1 LYDAHDV
8 EQVLPLFDPV
18 PYGRRVDLASGAA
31 VTLHRAGHILG
42 SATALVEAAGARVL
56 FSGDLGRRHHPLLE
70 PPEDPPTAD
79 AVVVESTYGDR
90 RHPAEDDSILADAVT
105 RTIGRGGSLLI
116 PAFAVDRTEIVML
129 ALHRLRE
136 AGRIP
141 DVPVFV
147 DSPMA
152 LATLDVYR
160 GAAYRDGSG
169 LRPGAEWLQ
178 DGTFTAVRDAQGSER
193 LNRPAHP
200 CIIVSASGMA
210 TGGRV
215 VHHLRHQL
223 PDPRNTV
230 LLTGYQAEGTRGR
243 QLADGARQVKM
254 YGRYVPV
261 RAEIVVDATMSVHAD
276 ADEVVGWLSR
286 MPEPPQVAYVV
297 HGERHA
303 AQEMENRIR
312 AELGWSAVV
321 PRLGERVVVG

>member
-1 LYDAHDV
+1 M
-8 EQVLPLFDPV
+8 
-18 PYGRRVDLASGAA
+18 
-31 VTLHRAGHILG
+31 
-42 SATALVEAAGARVL
+42 
-56 FSGDLGRRHHPLLE
+56 
-70 PPEDPPTAD
+70 
-79 AVVVESTYGDR
+79 
-90 RHPAEDDSILADAVT
+90 T

-261 RAEIVVDATMSVHAD
+261 RAEIVVDAPMSVHAD